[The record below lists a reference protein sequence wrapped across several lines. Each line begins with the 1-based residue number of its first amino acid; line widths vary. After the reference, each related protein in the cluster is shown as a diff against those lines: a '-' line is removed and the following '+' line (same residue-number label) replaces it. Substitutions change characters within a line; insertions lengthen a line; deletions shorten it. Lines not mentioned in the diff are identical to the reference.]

1 MLRRDGDVF
10 LFGTAMA
17 DKLLAKTDMPN
28 RKNGHTLGAPANF
41 DRVGKMSGGVK
52 GKRVPDSRENIP
64 FIWWFSALALQPLED
79 GKGAFRLGVWGLW
92 KGETLLLSP
101 GIGVQGQR

>member
-17 DKLLAKTDMPN
+17 ESSFKTGKPN

-52 GKRVPDSRENIP
+52 GKPARDSRENIP
-64 FIWWFSALALQPLED
+64 FIWWFSALPLQPLED
-79 GKGAFRLGVWGLW
+79 GERALRLGVRRLR
-92 KGETLLLSP
+92 EAEML
-101 GIGVQGQR
+101 VR